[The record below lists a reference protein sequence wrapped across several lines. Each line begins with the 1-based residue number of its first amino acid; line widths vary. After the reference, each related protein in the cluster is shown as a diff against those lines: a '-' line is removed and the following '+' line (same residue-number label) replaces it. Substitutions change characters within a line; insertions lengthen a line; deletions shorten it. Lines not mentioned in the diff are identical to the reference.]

1 MIQLIDF
8 YKQPMH
14 RLGGVADD
22 DDDKNAD
29 RPVCRN
35 WNIQVGRYVCM
46 ADDSCIL
53 HTYIGREGKVGTMEV
68 HMCVCVCV

>member
-1 MIQLIDF
+1 
-8 YKQPMH
+8 MH
-14 RLGGVADD
+14 RLGVVADD

-29 RPVCRN
+29 RPVFRN

-68 HMCVCVCV
+68 HMCVCVCDMGQRHVAIAS